1 LEKVKG
7 KVVEIDTCRLCKKK
21 AKLCNSHIL
30 PEFFYLDI
38 YEDHRSLI
46 ISKEGE
52 KVIQKGLREYLLCQQ
67 CETKLSRY
75 EKYAKE
81 LIQKIPNFSRDEN
94 LGLLYSND
102 TDYPKFKLFQLSI
115 LWRASISSHVAF
127 AQVNLG
133 PHEEIIR
140 RMLDEENPGRTT
152 DYGCLMSTLLET
164 ELLKNVIQSPTRF
177 KKKLYGHNAYKFV
190 TGNITWVYVV
200 SSHRVTS
207 ILKELFLQESGV
219 LRVALSRHDEIAE
232 VLKIARNLHRIEQ
245 GS

>member
-1 LEKVKG
+1 M
-7 KVVEIDTCRLCKKK
+7 DTGICRLCLKEE
-21 AKLCNSHIL
+21 KLCNSHIL

-52 KVIQKGLREYLLCQQ
+52 KVIQKGLREHLLCQQ

-81 LIQKIPNFSRDEN
+81 LILRISNFSRDEN
-94 LGLLYSND
+94 LGLLYSED
-102 TDYPKFKLFQLSI
+102 TDYSKFKLFQLSI
-115 LWRASISSHVAF
+115 LWRASISSHMAF

-133 PHEEIIR
+133 PHEEKIR
-140 RMLDEENPGRTT
+140 RMLDEESPGRTT
-152 DYGCLMSTLLET
+152 DYGCFMFTFLET
-164 ELLKNVIQSPTRF
+164 ELLKNIIQSPTRF

-200 SSHRVTS
+200 SSHRTPT
-207 ILKELFLQESGV
+207 ILKELFLQESGL
-219 LRVALSRHDEIAE
+219 LRIALARRDEYAE
-232 VLKIARNLHRIEQ
+232 VLKIAKNLHRIEQ
-245 GS
+245 GI